1 MSKSTLI
8 IGEQRENLY
17 IWLSWR
23 GLTCAFQT
31 MISNKDRLPSL
42 HGYLTS
48 NFQAKVSWN
57 ATITQRQKA
66 HCEFVNTFIFLNN
79 LIDYQCGLLWSAYGD
94 VWCEV
99 FSISHWL
106 TSNKVFRCNKLTM
119 WLVASFPYSAKGN
132 VCSILFFCNQT
143 VIPL

>member
-1 MSKSTLI
+1 MRKSSLI
-8 IGEQRENLY
+8 TGEQRENLY

-23 GLTCAFQT
+23 GLTFAFQA
-31 MISNKDRLPSL
+31 MISNKDRLSFL

-66 HCEFVNTFIFLNN
+66 HCEFVHTFIFLCN
-79 LIDYQCGLLWSAYGD
+79 LINYQCGFLWSTYSD
-94 VWCEV
+94 VWCED
-99 FSISHWL
+99 FSITYCL
-106 TSNKVFRCNKLTM
+106 ARNKVFHCNKLTM
-119 WLVASFPYSAKGN
+119 WLVASIPCSVNEN
-132 VCSILFFCNQT
+132 VCSILFFCSQI

>member
-1 MSKSTLI
+1 MRKSSLI

-23 GLTCAFQT
+23 GLTFAFQA

-79 LIDYQCGLLWSAYGD
+79 LINYQCGLLWSAYGD

-119 WLVASFPYSAKGN
+119 WLVTSIPCSVNDN
-132 VCSILFFCNQT
+132 VCSILFFCSQT

>member
-1 MSKSTLI
+1 MRSPLI
-8 IGEQRENLY
+8 IVEQRENLY
-17 IWLSWR
+17 ISLSWR
-23 GLTCAFQT
+23 GLTCAFQAI
-31 MISNKDRLPSL
+31 ISNKDRLPSL
-42 HGYLTS
+42 SGYLTS

-94 VWCEV
+94 MWCEV
-99 FSISHWL
+99 FTITHWL
-106 TSNKVFRCNKLTM
+106 ASNKVFRCNKLEM
-119 WLVASFPYSAKGN
+119 WLVASIPYSANDN
-132 VCSILFFCNQT
+132 VCSILFVCSQT

>member
-1 MSKSTLI
+1 MRKSSFI
-8 IGEQRENLY
+8 IREQRENLY

-23 GLTCAFQT
+23 GLTCAFQAMT
-31 MISNKDRLPSL
+31 SNKDRLPSL

-66 HCEFVNTFIFLNN
+66 HCEFVNTFIFLIN
-79 LIDYQCGLLWSAYGD
+79 LIDYQCSLLWSAYGD

-106 TSNKVFRCNKLTM
+106 ARHEVFRCNKLMM
-119 WLVASFPYSAKGN
+119 WLVASIPYSANGN
-132 VCSILFFCNQT
+132 VCSILFFCSQT